1 MHTPAPREADRAEA
15 QEVSLKCAMKK
26 METRVER
33 GGWSLYMD
41 FQRGILNAEEKQ
53 GQLTES
59 TGGISYQRHLAITKK
74 ML

>member
-1 MHTPAPREADRAEA
+1 MHTPALRETDRAEV
-15 QEVSLKCAMKK
+15 QEISLQCAMKK
-26 METRVER
+26 METRVEH